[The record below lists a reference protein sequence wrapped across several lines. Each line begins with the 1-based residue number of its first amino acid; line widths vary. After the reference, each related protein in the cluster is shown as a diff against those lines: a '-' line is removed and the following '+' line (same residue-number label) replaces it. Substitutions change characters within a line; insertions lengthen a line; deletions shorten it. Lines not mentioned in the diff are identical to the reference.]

1 MKFFIDLSKKFLII
15 IFMKRRVSIILHN
28 EYISSGRPIVLNF
41 EIEKLKIFSLI
52 VVSLF
57 LFSISVLSFSFLNN
71 LNPESLIEI
80 YSKRDFY
87 LSSISKNLNLL
98 ENNINRVNNL
108 IEYEKK
114 LRILANLDPLSDDIR
129 QLGLGGYQSED
140 PRFKKFDPLTKR
152 LISNVDNKLMHLEK
166 VIEFEKKNFTKIGKT
181 LDEHYNLLKHTPS
194 IVPTEGRIMSGF
206 GYRIDPF
213 TKGPEF
219 HTGID
224 IANQSAPPI
233 YASADGEVIY
243 ADYLSGYG
251 KTVKI
256 DHGYGYITVYAHMS
270 AFNVKVGDK
279 VKRHQLIGYMGSTG
293 RSTGTHLHYEVR
305 IGDDKINPIKFIDF
319 DSIVE

>member
-1 MKFFIDLSKKFLII
+1 
-15 IFMKRRVSIILHN
+15 MKRRVSIILHN
-28 EYISSGRPIVLNF
+28 EYISSGRSIVLNF
-41 EIEKLKIFSLI
+41 DIEKLKIFSLI

-166 VIEFEKKNFTKIGKT
+166 VIEFEKKNFTKIEKT

-270 AFNVKVGDK
+270 GFNVKVGDK